1 MPYKSQIKN
10 LQEAYQK
17 LDNEV
22 FSLTKSEDK
31 DQVKLKD
38 LIGKRSKIQFDI
50 RKLQKLQWEEEHDR
64 VNFEDD
70 R

>member
-10 LQEAYQK
+10 LQETYQR
-17 LDNEV
+17 LDTEISSLMKNEN
-22 FSLTKSEDK
+22 K
-31 DQVKLKD
+31 DQAKLQD
-38 LIGKRSKIQFDI
+38 LISNRSKTQLEI

>member
-17 LDNEV
+17 LDDEV
-22 FSLTKSEDK
+22 FSLTKNENK
-31 DQVKLKD
+31 DQVKLQN
-38 LIGKRSKIQFDI
+38 LIGKRSKIQLDI

>member
-22 FSLTKSEDK
+22 FSLTKNEDK
-31 DQVKLKD
+31 DQVKLQD
-38 LIGKRSKIQFDI
+38 LIGKRSKIQLEI

-64 VNFEDD
+64 VNFEDY

>member
-10 LQEAYQK
+10 LQEAYHR
-17 LDNEV
+17 LDNEI
-22 FSLTKSEDK
+22 FSLMKNENK
-31 DQVKLKD
+31 DQLMITG
-38 LIGKRSKIQFDI
+38 LISKRSTIQSDI
-50 RKLQKLQWEEEHDR
+50 RKLQKLQWEEDHDR

>member
-10 LQEAYQK
+10 LQEASQR
-17 LDNEV
+17 LDNEIS
-22 FSLTKSEDK
+22 SLMKNENK
-31 DQVKLKD
+31 DQAMITG
-38 LIGKRSKIQFDI
+38 LISKRSSIQADI
-50 RKLQKLQWEEEHDR
+50 RKLQKLQWEEDHDR

>member
-38 LIGKRSKIQFDI
+38 LIGKRSKIQLDI

>member
-10 LQEAYQK
+10 LQEASQL
-17 LDNEV
+17 LDNEIS
-22 FSLTKSEDK
+22 SLMKNENK
-31 DQVKLKD
+31 DQVMITG
-38 LIGKRSKIQFDI
+38 LISKRSSIQSDI
-50 RKLQKLQWEEEHDR
+50 RKLQKLQWEEDHDR